1 MHQRNVQQTLKKRH
15 FVCEKGKSDGHTYA
29 HRTYKHTESNTGFAK
44 KKTFSYIHLVPMF
57 GIEKANEARYREA
70 RMEEEEGVR
79 ENTNEELVNV
89 RVNEMTK

>member
-1 MHQRNVQQTLKKRH
+1 MGTHMRIAHTNTRN
-15 FVCEKGKSDGHTYA
+15 
-29 HRTYKHTESNTGFAK
+29 RTRVLQK

-70 RMEEEEGVR
+70 RMEEKERVR
-79 ENTNEELVNV
+79 QNTNEELVNV